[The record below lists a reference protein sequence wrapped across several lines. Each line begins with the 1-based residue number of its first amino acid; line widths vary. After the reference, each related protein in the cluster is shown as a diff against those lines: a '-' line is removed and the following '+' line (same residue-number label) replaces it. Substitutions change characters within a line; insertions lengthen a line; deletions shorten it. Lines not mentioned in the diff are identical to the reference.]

1 MSDLLDELRGHSLA
15 EIRASL
21 AETIEW
27 CSNPVHDREANRPL
41 RSVALEPQALYGS
54 RKRVV
59 GHVISCRKDQL
70 IHQRHE
76 AQALQL
82 SLQHK
87 NITIPSQ
94 TYSHQGRLLVYEPD
108 NDLTDGAAQVESYGY
123 FDLYNAPPWDTW
135 VANVVEPDGKNWIL
149 CWVPGVYLKLAEIGI
164 KVNPEECIYWLN
176 RHKPAL
182 AQLLG

>member
-76 AQALQL
+76 AWLGFLRRDRSLVWALVRGRIRL
-82 SLQHK
+82 WGSPTLLRRFARCF
-87 NITIPSQ
+87 PS
-94 TYSHQGRLLVYEPD
+94 
-108 NDLTDGAAQVESYGY
+108 
-123 FDLYNAPPWDTW
+123 
-135 VANVVEPDGKNWIL
+135 
-149 CWVPGVYLKLAEIGI
+149 
-164 KVNPEECIYWLN
+164 
-176 RHKPAL
+176 
-182 AQLLG
+182 